1 MLDHGQNSGEDQL
14 RQWFESC
21 LSRLRALPW
30 TWNFEKFYGA
40 TFAPITLTETYTFTA
55 GSDTITALVPST
67 ALDDHTGRYL
77 YANDEWFRVEKAAD
91 PANPNDIVLD
101 RAYMGATIAGV
112 SVTIVRAEMAF
123 KSNGIK
129 NVTCDSTDLI
139 YRSSEQLFRSQR
151 GNSSYIYDTPS
162 KPAAYYIDKEREI
175 PAPLYGPHITNTGAG
190 TGPAA
195 GEYEYFFTYHD
206 EESGLESAP
215 GPRVLYDGTTGH
227 QLIIAYHDAAGSG
240 NNVGENSYT
249 LRLWRSKA
257 IDKQARYPMWLIDT
271 KVSLNDADACGDTF
285 HDKNLVGKERY
296 YDGNYDVLTFIS
308 APDDVYKLFVLHVDQ
323 WGERIDDEDM
333 IDLGPRQEM
342 LEMISWFFSY
352 KQGAMNRKLS
362 DQSAAL
368 AAFETR
374 LKALLTADADGAL
387 DVTSWEHHQPT
398 PFVDSPFDG
407 DDNFDTSFFRYPF

>member
-1 MLDHGQNSGEDQL
+1 MRYRAQQIIARLMLDHGQNSGEDQL

-271 KVSLNDADACGDTF
+271 KVSLNDADACG
-285 HDKNLVGKERY
+285 G
-296 YDGNYDVLTFIS
+296 
-308 APDDVYKLFVLHVDQ
+308 HV
-323 WGERIDDEDM
+323 
-333 IDLGPRQEM
+333 PRQEPCR
-342 LEMISWFFSY
+342 
-352 KQGAMNRKLS
+352 KGAVLRRQLRRAHVHQRAGRRVQAVRSARGPVGRTHRRRGHDRPRAATGNARNDFLVLLVQARR
-362 DQSAAL
+362 DEPETVRPVRCAGCVRDEAQSPAHSGCGRGARCDL
-368 AAFETR
+368 VGTPP
-374 LKALLTADADGAL
+374 ADA
-387 DVTSWEHHQPT
+387 V
-398 PFVDSPFDG
+398 
-407 DDNFDTSFFRYPF
+407 R